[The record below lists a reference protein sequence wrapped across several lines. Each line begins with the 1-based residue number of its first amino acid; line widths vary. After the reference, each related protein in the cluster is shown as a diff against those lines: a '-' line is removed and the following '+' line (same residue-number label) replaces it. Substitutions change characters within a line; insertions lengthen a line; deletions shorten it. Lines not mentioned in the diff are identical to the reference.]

1 MCVVYTHTHTHTHSA
16 TMRQASLAKTALL
29 KCMLR
34 KPAYSGRHRRQLHV
48 CTRHVQPPLNDG
60 TSDGILYVKEALGR
74 VDAARRREEEKGRAT
89 LEVRKDFIDT
99 EYSRS
104 NEALYVHT

>member
-1 MCVVYTHTHTHTHSA
+1 
-16 TMRQASLAKTALL
+16 MRQASLAKTALL

-34 KPAYSGRHRRQLHV
+34 KPAHSGRHRRQLHV
-48 CTRHVQPPLNDG
+48 CTHHVQPPLNDG
-60 TSDGILYVKEALGR
+60 TSDGILYLKEALGR

-104 NEALYVHT
+104 NEALVYTVHT